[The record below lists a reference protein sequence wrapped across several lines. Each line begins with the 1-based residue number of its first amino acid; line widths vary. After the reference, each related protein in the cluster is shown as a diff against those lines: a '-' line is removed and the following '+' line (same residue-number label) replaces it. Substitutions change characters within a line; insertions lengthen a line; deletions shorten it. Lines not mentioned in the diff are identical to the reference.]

1 MNHKKKE
8 KSNSEQ
14 QQFEF
19 CEVCRLNHN
28 RGRRHN
34 YLPSH
39 KNSLSNL
46 LSRFQSKLSD
56 VKFFLKTPMPIL
68 PEHAQKRLWC
78 IFCNCD
84 VLELDSQFA
93 WSVTLNNFTLFIAL
107 VLRGDTDVAAAVICY
122 LLFLNVFEVISSN
135 AVEHLASEEHWKRVK
150 GFMWKYGGGM
160 DRVDLF
166 RIAEADYAK
175 WEKKCK
181 LLKTEAAKEQSVGPL
196 NNIHNEHNA
205 ESVNS
210 SSKNNF
216 NSLKFHIPN
225 YVVPLHSYTDE
236 RTQLSSSILSSSV
249 SEIGPSLH
257 NISEGSQVQD
267 AQYLKNSTGYID
279 NQHGSNSLARECSSY
294 GYSSNGSV
302 YSGVRVGNGEVSPG
316 LVNLT
321 QISSTA
327 KVALEGNVHTGAP
340 PPWMDATKG
349 DQLNLAQRPE
359 TKETV
364 SSRAGKSKLNP
375 KRVGAAWAERRKL
388 ELEMERRGERVNN
401 NFDAN
406 WLPNFGRVWQSGS
419 RKNLEKN
426 SRWRIKQPKRLI
438 INRRR

>member
-1 MNHKKKE
+1 MNEAVQNSDKQTHSSQLDLVN
-8 KSNSEQ
+8 SN
-14 QQFEF
+14 
-19 CEVCRLNHN
+19 
-28 RGRRHN
+28 
-34 YLPSH
+34 
-39 KNSLSNL
+39 
-46 LSRFQSKLSD
+46 
-56 VKFFLKTPMPIL
+56 
-68 PEHAQKRLWC
+68 
-78 IFCNCD
+78 
-84 VLELDSQFA
+84 
-93 WSVTLNNFTLFIAL
+93 
-107 VLRGDTDVAAAVICY
+107 
-122 LLFLNVFEVISSN
+122 
-135 AVEHLASEEHWKRVK
+135 
-150 GFMWKYGGGM
+150 
-160 DRVDLF
+160 
-166 RIAEADYAK
+166 

-181 LLKTEAAKEQSVGPL
+181 LLKTEAAKAQSIEPL

-210 SSKNNF
+210 SSKNNL

-302 YSGVRVGNGEVSPG
+302 YSGVRVGNGEISPG
-316 LVNLT
+316 FANLT
-321 QISSTA
+321 QISSTS
-327 KVALEGNVHTGAP
+327 KVGLEGNVHTGAP
-340 PPWMDATKG
+340 PPWLDATKG

-401 NFDAN
+401 NFDAD

-419 RKNLEKN
+419 RKK
-426 SRWRIKQPKRLI
+426 SRKEFQMENKPTQEADNQSEALIPVQPYISKRMYASSACALLSYELVPTLL
-438 INRRR
+438 